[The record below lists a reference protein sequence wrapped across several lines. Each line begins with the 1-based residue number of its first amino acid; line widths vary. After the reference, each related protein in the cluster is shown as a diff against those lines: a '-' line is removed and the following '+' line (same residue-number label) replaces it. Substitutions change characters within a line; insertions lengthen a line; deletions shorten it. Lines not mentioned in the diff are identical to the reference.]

1 MKKKLIA
8 IVVSAAAVLPAV
20 AMADVTVYGRA
31 HVSVDQLDD
40 GAKYSET
47 NLSSNSSRLG
57 FKGSHQINPDLKAF
71 FQIEQQINFT
81 TGASS
86 GGTDFATRDTFV
98 GLDSNYGAL
107 QIGRFDSPFKVAR
120 GPFNLFGD
128 QVGDMNNL
136 ARVTAGRLDER
147 YDNTI
152 QYTTPTFGGFN
163 AKLGYSMYKG
173 QSLNITDTDANN
185 EDSDA
190 ISMSLNYA
198 GGPLEASLAYEQTEE
213 DTIKSSSGS
222 SRGEAESIRAAAAY
236 KITDGFKLVGF
247 YQTTEFDGFDNTTKT
262 QRDAGTFDVYG
273 LGGEFAIAKNTALKA
288 TWMTHDSDAD
298 NSDADMWVVGVEH
311 KLDKAVRVYA
321 NYAVVDNDSEVAYSP
336 WMQSRTATPEK
347 QSGLDASGNN
357 RANGEKASGFTVGL
371 RYDF

>member
-1 MKKKLIA
+1 MKMKLIA
-8 IVVSAAAVLPAV
+8 VAVGAALSVPAV
-20 AMADVTVYGRA
+20 AMADVSIYGRA
-31 HVSVDQLDD
+31 HVSVDYLDD

-57 FKGSHQINPDLKAF
+57 FKGDHEVNPDLKAF

-81 TGASS
+81 TGGQDSS
-86 GGTDFATRDTFV
+86 GTSFATRDTFV
-98 GLDSNYGAL
+98 GLGSNFGAI
-107 QIGRFDSPFKVAR
+107 QVGRFDSPFKVAR

-152 QYTTPTFGGFN
+152 QYTTPDFSGFTGKV
-163 AKLGYSMYKG
+163 AYSMYKG
-173 QSLNITDTDANN
+173 QSLNITDTANNN

-190 ISMSLNYA
+190 FSLSLNYL
-198 GGPLEASLAYEQTEE
+198 GGPLEASLAYEQVEE
-213 DTIKSSSGS
+213 DTL
-222 SRGEAESIRAAAAY
+222 RGEADSIRAAAAY
-236 KITDGFKLVGF
+236 KITDTFKLVGF
-247 YQTTEFDGFDNTTKT
+247 YQTTDFSGFDATTSA
-262 QRDAGTFDVYG
+262 QRDAGTFNVYG

-288 TWMTHDSDAD
+288 TWMTNDSDAD
-298 NSDADMWVVGVEH
+298 NSDADMWVVGIEH

-321 NYAVVDNDSEVAYSP
+321 NYAVVDNDDNVAYSP
-336 WMQSRTATPEK
+336 WMQSRTATPSN
-347 QSGLDASGNN
+347 QSVVNGVNE
-357 RANGEKASGFTVGL
+357 ANGEKAAGFTVGL

>member
-8 IVVSAAAVLPAV
+8 IVVGAATVMPAL
-20 AMADVTVYGRA
+20 ALADVTVYGRA
-31 HVSVDQLDD
+31 HISADFLDD

-57 FKGSHQINPDLKAF
+57 FKGDHQISPDLKAF

-81 TGASS
+81 TGNSK
-86 GGTDFATRDTFV
+86 GGNEFATRDTFV
-98 GLDSNYGAL
+98 GLGGNFGAL
-107 QIGRFDSPFKVAR
+107 QVGRFDSPFKTAR

-136 ARVTAGRLDER
+136 ARVTDGGLDNR

-152 QYTTPTFGGFN
+152 QYTTPTFSGFTGKV
-163 AKLGYSMYKG
+163 AYSMYKG
-173 QSLNITDTDANN
+173 QSINITDTQNN

-190 ISMSLNYA
+190 FSMSLSYA
-198 GGPLEASLAYEQTEE
+198 AGPLEASLGYEKVEE
-213 DTIKSSSGS
+213 DTSK
-222 SRGEAESIRAAAAY
+222 GEADSFRAAGAY
-236 KITDGFKLVGF
+236 KITDTFKLVGF
-247 YQTTEFDGFDNTTKT
+247 YQTTEFDGDRATTSIE
-262 QRDAGTFDVYG
+262 RDAGTFDVYG

-288 TWMTHDSDAD
+288 TWMTHSSDAKK
-298 NSDADMWVVGVEH
+298 SDADMWVIGIEH

-321 NYAVVDNDSEVAYSP
+321 NYAVVDNDDNVAYSP
-336 WMQSRTATPEK
+336 WMQSRTANPEK
-347 QSGLDASGNN
+347 QSIDAAGVNH
-357 RANGEKASGFTVGL
+357 AKGEKSAGFTVGL